1 MCFSRDMI
9 CSDQR
14 FCFALLRKVFD
25 LCRIERSEVGIRNP
39 GAEKVFVSDCKQTRS
54 LPDHTEPS
62 QSSMKRE
69 EGDLQFICLQEH
81 DRVCPLMSLFPSI
94 CVVCPVG
101 SVLLLRRH
109 R

>member
-1 MCFSRDMI
+1 
-9 CSDQR
+9 
-14 FCFALLRKVFD
+14 
-25 LCRIERSEVGIRNP
+25 
-39 GAEKVFVSDCKQTRS
+39 
-54 LPDHTEPS
+54 
-62 QSSMKRE
+62 MKRE

-109 R
+109 SARREARLRQHLFVTDNRGPGRIPLKPGEVIIAGLCIEMCDFLHRLFLVELLTLMLRHSTSR